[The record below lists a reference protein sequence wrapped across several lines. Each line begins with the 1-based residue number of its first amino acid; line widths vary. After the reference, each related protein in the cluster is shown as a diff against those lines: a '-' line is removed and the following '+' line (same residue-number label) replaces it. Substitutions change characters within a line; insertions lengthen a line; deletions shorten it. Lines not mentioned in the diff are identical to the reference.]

1 MARLFQL
8 SYNINL
14 KHKLMKLNL
23 TINNKPTSL
32 EVDPDMPL
40 LWVIRDEAHLKGTK
54 FGCGRAMCGA
64 CSVHVNGE
72 LVRSCSYPAKMAEGK
87 KITTIEGLSPDE
99 NHLHPIQ
106 QAWMDIQVPQCGY
119 CQPGFMMAAAKLL
132 EEIPNPTED
141 DIKTNISNICR
152 CGTHPR
158 IIKAIQAAAILKQKA
173 T

>member
-1 MARLFQL
+1 
-8 SYNINL
+8 
-14 KHKLMKLNL
+14 MKLNL

-32 EVDPDMPL
+32 EVDSDMPL

-106 QAWMDIQVPQCGY
+106 QAWMDIEVPQCGY

-158 IIKAIQAAAILKQKA
+158 IIKAIQAAAILKQNQKVQ
-173 T
+173 

>member
-1 MARLFQL
+1 
-8 SYNINL
+8 
-14 KHKLMKLNL
+14 MKLNL
-23 TINNKPTSL
+23 TINNKPASL

-87 KITTIEGLSPDE
+87 KVTTIEGLSPDE

-106 QAWMDIQVPQCGY
+106 QAWMDIEVPQCGY

-158 IIKAIQAAAILKQKA
+158 IIKAIQAAAILNQKA

>member
-1 MARLFQL
+1 
-8 SYNINL
+8 
-14 KHKLMKLNL
+14 MKLNL

-158 IIKAIQAAAILKQKA
+158 IIKAIQAAAILKQKV

>member
-1 MARLFQL
+1 
-8 SYNINL
+8 
-14 KHKLMKLNL
+14 MKFNL

-64 CSVHVNGE
+64 CSVHVDGA

-106 QAWMDIQVPQCGY
+106 QAWMDIEVPQCGY

>member
-1 MARLFQL
+1 
-8 SYNINL
+8 
-14 KHKLMKLNL
+14 
-23 TINNKPTSL
+23 
-32 EVDPDMPL
+32 MPL

-106 QAWMDIQVPQCGY
+106 QAWMDIEVPQCGY

-158 IIKAIQAAAILKQKA
+158 IIKAIQAAAILKQNQKVQ
-173 T
+173 

>member
-1 MARLFQL
+1 
-8 SYNINL
+8 
-14 KHKLMKLNL
+14 MKLNL
-23 TINNKPTSL
+23 TINNKPASL

-72 LVRSCSYPAKMAEGK
+72 LVRSCSYPAKMADGK

-132 EEIPNPTED
+132 EEIPNPTEV

-158 IIKAIQAAAILKQKA
+158 IIKAIQAAAILKQNQKA
-173 T
+173 I

>member
-1 MARLFQL
+1 
-8 SYNINL
+8 
-14 KHKLMKLNL
+14 MKLNL

>member
-1 MARLFQL
+1 
-8 SYNINL
+8 
-14 KHKLMKLNL
+14 MKLNL
-23 TINNKPTSL
+23 TINNKPTTL
-32 EVDPDMPL
+32 DVDPDMPL

-158 IIKAIQAAAILKQKA
+158 IIKAIQAAAILKQNQKA
-173 T
+173 I

>member
-1 MARLFQL
+1 MTL
-8 SYNINL
+8 NISV
-14 KHKLMKLNL
+14 
-23 TINNKPTSL
+23 NNKPVSV

-40 LWVIRDEAHLKGTK
+40 LWVIRDEVHLKGTK
-54 FGCGRAMCGA
+54 FGCGKALCGA
-64 CSVHVNGE
+64 CSLHVDGE

-106 QAWMDIQVPQCGY
+106 QAWLEIEVPQCGY

-132 EEIPNPTED
+132 EEFPNPTEQ
-141 DIKTNISNICR
+141 DIKDNISNICR

-158 IIKAIQAAAILKQKA
+158 IIKAIQLAATSKKMMNDKL
-173 T
+173 

>member
-1 MARLFQL
+1 
-8 SYNINL
+8 
-14 KHKLMKLNL
+14 MKLNL
-23 TINNKPTSL
+23 TINNKPTTL
-32 EVDPDMPL
+32 DVDPDMPL
-40 LWVIRDEAHLKGTK
+40 LWIIRDEAHLKGTK

-87 KITTIEGLSPDE
+87 KVTTIEGLSPDE

-106 QAWMDIQVPQCGY
+106 QAWMDIEVPQCGY

-141 DIKTNISNICR
+141 DIRTNISNICR

-158 IIKAIQAAAILKQKA
+158 IIKAIQAAAILKQNQKA
-173 T
+173 I

>member
-1 MARLFQL
+1 
-8 SYNINL
+8 
-14 KHKLMKLNL
+14 MKLNL
-23 TINNKPTSL
+23 TINNKPTSF
-32 EVDPDMPL
+32 EVDSDMPL

-87 KITTIEGLSPDE
+87 KVTTIEGLSPDE

-106 QAWMDIQVPQCGY
+106 QAWMDIEVPQCGY

-158 IIKAIQAAAILKQKA
+158 IIKAIQAAAILKQNQKVQ
-173 T
+173 